1 MIKIQNSTASR
12 DPLPSFLQG
21 LAPESLLDLSWTD
34 PALGVQDCA
43 WWPEEE
49 TTPAL
54 GQHQRYGDETLTPD
68 AQRKVVVVTR
78 SVVPWSAEEIAQ
90 AQAEQAARLQAGI
103 VQATQDRLDA
113 FARTRQYD
121 DIKSASGYAGCSVP
135 KFDIEGTYCRDA
147 RAETWEALYD
157 MLAEVQAGTR
167 PMPAGFADVEPEL
180 PPLVWPTP

>member
-1 MIKIQNSTASR
+1 MVKVQNDIATR
-12 DPLPSFLQG
+12 DPIPTFLVG
-21 LAPESLLDLSWTD
+21 LAPESLADLSWTD

-43 WWPEEE
+43 WWPEEDAS
-49 TTPAL
+49 PAL
-54 GQHQRYGDETLTPD
+54 AEFERYGDETMTPD

-78 SVVPWSAEEIAQ
+78 AVVLWSAEEIAR

-103 VQATQDRLDA
+103 VQATQHRLDA
-113 FARTRQYD
+113 FARTRYYD
-121 DIKSASGYAGCSVP
+121 DIKSASDYAGCSVQR
-135 KFDIEGTYCRDA
+135 FNIEGTYCRDA

-167 PMPAGFADVEPEL
+167 PMPTGFADIEPEL